1 MTIDEIR
8 ATDKPMLSPVDVAG
22 VLGSDP
28 QTIRLTA
35 KMAPERVGYPFTF
48 TGNRMKIPRIGFINW
63 MEGTNRD

>member
-8 ATDKPMLSPVDVAG
+8 VTDKPMLSPVDVAE

-48 TGNRMKIPRIGFINW
+48 TGNRMKIPRIGFIRW
-63 MEGTNRD
+63 MEGNKE

>member
-8 ATDKPMLSPVDVAG
+8 ATDKVMLSPMDVAG

-28 QTIRLTA
+28 ETIRLTA